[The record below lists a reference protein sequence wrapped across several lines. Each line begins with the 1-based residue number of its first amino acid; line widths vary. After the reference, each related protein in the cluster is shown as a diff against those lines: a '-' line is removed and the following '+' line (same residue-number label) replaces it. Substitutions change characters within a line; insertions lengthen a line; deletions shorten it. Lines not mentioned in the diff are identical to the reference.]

1 MKNIKCM
8 QFQKVSNQ
16 LKLFRY
22 LVLGL
27 FLLGSQIGFAQIRGG
42 RLFPSTTPSGPTF
55 SFADPQEL
63 EIAGI
68 EVTGSQFYDGNSMIN
83 ISGLQVGDKIKVPG
97 DAIATAIRKIM
108 DQGILDEVEIYVA
121 KTEGS
126 KIWLGIQLKERPR
139 LFALKYTGI
148 RKGETETLNE
158 KVKTYKGKIITETLR
173 KNLEL
178 VIRKYYQEKGRL
190 NIKTKS
196 QIVVDTLR
204 GNNAT
209 LVIAVDKGAKVKVN
223 KIILNGIEAKQRA
236 LILRKIKNTKQ
247 QRFGRVFKPSKFV
260 PKKWDEDK
268 ETLLAA
274 MNKLGFRDFQIES
287 DSVSRFND
295 ESVNLTINLVQGKK
309 YFYRS
314 IIFDGNYIYPDSVLN
329 DVLGIKKG
337 DVFNTEELDK
347 KMAGNPG
354 EDLSSVYMDNGYL
367 YYNAEAVETAIVG
380 DSIDLT
386 IRISEGKQAT
396 INKVVLNG
404 NTKTSDHV
412 VMREIRTLPGQK
424 FNKSAI
430 IRTVRELSTIGYFNP
445 EKITPNPIPRPDGTV
460 DIEYNVEE
468 KPSDQIELSGGWGG
482 FIGFVGTL
490 GVVFNNFSAKNLTKL
505 SAWRPLPA
513 GDGQKLSVRFQAN
526 GAAFQNY
533 SLTFTEPWLGGKK
546 PNSFSVSLNRS
557 VSYPYQF
564 RNTGFGGQ
572 NQFGRGGFGG
582 GGFGGGGFGGGGFGG
597 GGFGGGGLGGFNG
610 GLGGFNSFAV
620 PDSLR
625 TAHFNVTSIT
635 FSLGKRLKWPDDYFS
650 LSNSLALS
658 SFDVDRYYTWAYPQ
672 GISTSITFMTN
683 FSRNSI
689 DNPTF
694 SRNGSSFSLTGSL
707 TPPFSLL
714 GGNKSGTLIEYH
726 KWMFDASWFTPLIG
740 KLVLHTRAHLGF
752 LGAYGNRETTR
763 FERFDVGGSGMVQG
777 FQFNRDI
784 IGLRGYKDRSIGPSG
799 SYGNGGVAY
808 NKFVLEARYPVSLNP
823 SATIFVLGFAEG
835 GNNFSSLKEYS
846 PFNLYKST
854 GIGARIFMPA
864 FGMIGIDYGF
874 ALDKPRPG
882 ESDFGRQAFTF
893 SIGQQIR

>member
-1 MKNIKCM
+1 MKNIYCM
-8 QFQKVSNQ
+8 YFKKESKSIQAFQ
-16 LKLFRY
+16 
-22 LVLGL
+22 L
-27 FLLGSQIGFAQIRGG
+27 FLLGVILLTSQLSNAQVLGG
-42 RLFPSTTPSGPTF
+42 RLFPSSTASSPTF
-55 SFADPQEL
+55 SFADPQEY

-68 EVTGSQFYDGNSMIN
+68 AVTGSQFYDGNSMIN

-108 DQGILDEVEIYVA
+108 DQGILDDVEVYVS
-121 KTEGS
+121 KTEGT
-126 KIWLGIQLKERPR
+126 KIWLGIELKERPR

-148 RKGETETLNE
+148 RKGETESLNE

-178 VIRKYYQEKGRL
+178 VVRKYYQEKGRL

-209 LVIAVDKGAKVKVN
+209 LVIAVDKGPKVKVN
-223 KIILNGIEAKQRA
+223 KIVLNGIEADQRA

-247 QRFGRVFKPSKFV
+247 QRFGRIFKPSKFV

-268 ETLLAA
+268 DKLLEA

-287 DSVSRFND
+287 DSISRHND

-309 YFYRS
+309 YYYRS
-314 IIFDGNYIYPDSVLN
+314 ITFEGNYIYPDSVLH
-329 DVLGIKKG
+329 DVLGVKKG
-337 DVFNTEELDK
+337 DVYNTEELDK

-367 YYNAEAVETAIVG
+367 YYNAEPVETAIVG

-482 FIGFVGTL
+482 YIGFVGTL
-490 GVVFNNFSAKNLTKL
+490 GVVFNNFSAKNLTNL

-564 RNTGFGGQ
+564 RSTGFGGQ
-572 NQFGRGGFGG
+572 NQFGG

-597 GGFGGGGLGGFNG
+597 GGYGGGYGGYGGYGNGL
-610 GLGGFNSFAV
+610 NSFSV

-625 TAHFNVTSIT
+625 TAHFNVTSVT

-650 LSNSLALS
+650 LSNSLAFS

-694 SRNGSSFSLTGSL
+694 PRSGSSFSLTGSL

-714 GGNKSGTLIEYH
+714 GGNKSGNLIEYH
-726 KWMFDASWFTPLIG
+726 KWMFDASWFTPLVG

-752 LGAYGNRETTR
+752 LGSYGNRETTR

-784 IGLRGYKDRSIGPSG
+784 IGLRGYKDRVIGPSG

-808 NKFVLEARYPVSLNP
+808 DKFVMEARYPVSLNP

-835 GNNFSSLKEYS
+835 GNNFASLKEYS
-846 PFNLYKST
+846 PFNLYKSA
-854 GIGARIFMPA
+854 GVGARIFMPA

-882 ESDFGRQAFTF
+882 DSDFGRQAFTF

>member
-1 MKNIKCM
+1 M

-16 LKLFRY
+16 LKFFRY
-22 LVLGL
+22 IVLGL

>member
-1 MKNIKCM
+1 MGLIL
-8 QFQKVSNQ
+8 FSGQ
-16 LKLFRY
+16 L
-22 LVLGL
+22 
-27 FLLGSQIGFAQIRGG
+27 SFAQIRGG
-42 RLFPSTTPSGPTF
+42 RLFPSATPSGPTF
-55 SFADPQEL
+55 SFADPQEY
-63 EIAGI
+63 EIGGI

-121 KTEGS
+121 KTEGT

-148 RKGETETLNE
+148 RKGETESLNE

-178 VIRKYYQEKGRL
+178 VVRKYYQEKGRL

-196 QIVVDTLR
+196 QIIVDTLR

-209 LVIAVDKGAKVKVN
+209 LVIAVDKGPKVKVN
-223 KIILNGIEAKQRA
+223 KIILNGIDPKQRA

-268 ETLLAA
+268 EKLLEA
-274 MNKLGFRDFQIES
+274 MNKLGFRDFQVES
-287 DSVSRFND
+287 DSISRFND

-309 YFYRS
+309 YYYRS
-314 IIFDGNYIYPDSVLN
+314 ITFDGNYIYPDSVLH

-337 DVFNTEELDK
+337 DVYNTEELDK

-367 YYNAEAVETAIVG
+367 YYNAEPVETAIVG

-396 INKVVLNG
+396 INKVILNG

-445 EKITPNPIPRPDGTV
+445 EKITPNPLPRPDGTV

-490 GVVFNNFSAKNLTKL
+490 GVVFNNFSAKNLTNL

-572 NQFGRGGFGG
+572 NQFGGGFGG
-582 GGFGGGGFGGGGFGG
+582 GGFGGGGFGGLGGFN
-597 GGFGGGGLGGFNG
+597 GGLGGFNG
-610 GLGGFNSFAV
+610 GLGGFNQFAV

-625 TAHFNVTSIT
+625 TAHFNVTSVT

-650 LSNSLALS
+650 LSNSLAFS

-694 SRNGSSFSLTGSL
+694 PRSGSSFSLTGSL

-714 GGNKSGTLIEYH
+714 GGNKSGNLIEYH

-752 LGAYGNRETTR
+752 LGSYGNRETTR

-784 IGLRGYKDRSIGPSG
+784 IGLRGYKDRVIGPSG

-823 SATIFVLGFAEG
+823 SATIFVLGFAEA
-835 GNNFSSLKEYS
+835 GNNFATLKEYS
-846 PFNLYKST
+846 PFNLYRTT
-854 GIGARIFMPA
+854 GFGARIFMPA

-882 ESDFGRQAFTF
+882 DSDFGRQAFTF

>member
-1 MKNIKCM
+1 M
-8 QFQKVSNQ
+8 QCKKESKRVNV
-16 LKLFRY
+16 FR
-22 LVLGL
+22 L
-27 FLLGSQIGFAQIRGG
+27 FLVGLILFSGQLSFAQIRGG
-42 RLFPSTTPSGPTF
+42 RLFPSATPSGPTF
-55 SFADPQEL
+55 SFADPQEY
-63 EIAGI
+63 EIGGI

-97 DAIATAIRKIM
+97 DAIATGIRKIM

-121 KTEGS
+121 KTEGT

-148 RKGETETLNE
+148 RKGETESLNE

-178 VIRKYYQEKGRL
+178 VVRKYYQEKGRL

-196 QIVVDTLR
+196 QIIVDTLR

-209 LVIAVDKGAKVKVN
+209 LVIAVDKGPKVKVN
-223 KIILNGIEAKQRA
+223 KIILNGIDPKQRA

-268 ETLLAA
+268 EKLLEA
-274 MNKLGFRDFQIES
+274 MNKLGFRDFQVES
-287 DSVSRFND
+287 DSISRFND

-309 YFYRS
+309 YYYRS
-314 IIFDGNYIYPDSVLN
+314 ITFDGNYIYPDSVLH

-337 DVFNTEELDK
+337 DVYNTEELDK

-367 YYNAEAVETAIVG
+367 YYNAEPVETAIVG

-396 INKVVLNG
+396 INKVILNG

-445 EKITPNPIPRPDGTV
+445 EKITPNPLPRPDGTV

-490 GVVFNNFSAKNLTKL
+490 GVVFNNFSAKNLTNL

-572 NQFGRGGFGG
+572 NQFGGGFGG
-582 GGFGGGGFGGGGFGG
+582 GGFGGGGFGGLGGFN
-597 GGFGGGGLGGFNG
+597 GGLGGFNG
-610 GLGGFNSFAV
+610 GLGGFNQFAV

-625 TAHFNVTSIT
+625 TAHFNVTSVT

-650 LSNSLALS
+650 LSNSLAFS

-694 SRNGSSFSLTGSL
+694 PRSGSSFSLTGSL

-714 GGNKSGTLIEYH
+714 GGNKSGNLIEYH

-752 LGAYGNRETTR
+752 LGSYGNRETTR

-784 IGLRGYKDRSIGPSG
+784 IGLRGYKDRVIGPSG

-823 SATIFVLGFAEG
+823 SATIFVLGFAEA
-835 GNNFSSLKEYS
+835 GNNFATLKEYS
-846 PFNLYKST
+846 PFNLYRTT
-854 GIGARIFMPA
+854 GFGARIFMPA

-882 ESDFGRQAFTF
+882 DSDFGRQAFTF

>member
-8 QFQKVSNQ
+8 QCKKESKRVNV
-16 LKLFRY
+16 FR
-22 LVLGL
+22 L
-27 FLLGSQIGFAQIRGG
+27 FLVGLILFSGQLSFAQIRGG
-42 RLFPSTTPSGPTF
+42 RLFPSATPSGPTF
-55 SFADPQEL
+55 SFADPQEY
-63 EIAGI
+63 EIGGI

-97 DAIATAIRKIM
+97 DAIATGIRKIM

-121 KTEGS
+121 KTEGT

-148 RKGETETLNE
+148 RKGETESLNE

-178 VIRKYYQEKGRL
+178 VVRKYYQEKGRL

-196 QIVVDTLR
+196 QIIVDTLR

-209 LVIAVDKGAKVKVN
+209 LVIAVDKGPKVKVN
-223 KIILNGIEAKQRA
+223 KIILNGIDPKQRA

-268 ETLLAA
+268 EKLLEA
-274 MNKLGFRDFQIES
+274 MNKLGFRDFQVES
-287 DSVSRFND
+287 DSISRFND

-309 YFYRS
+309 YYYRS
-314 IIFDGNYIYPDSVLN
+314 ITFDGNYIYPDSVLH

-337 DVFNTEELDK
+337 DVYNTEELDK

-367 YYNAEAVETAIVG
+367 YYNAEPVETAIVG

-396 INKVVLNG
+396 INKVILNG

-445 EKITPNPIPRPDGTV
+445 EKITPNPLPRPDGTV

-490 GVVFNNFSAKNLTKL
+490 GVVFNNFSAKNLTNL

-572 NQFGRGGFGG
+572 NQFGGGFGG
-582 GGFGGGGFGGGGFGG
+582 GGFGGGGFGGLGGFN
-597 GGFGGGGLGGFNG
+597 GGLGGFNG
-610 GLGGFNSFAV
+610 GLGGFNQFAV

-625 TAHFNVTSIT
+625 TAHFNVTSVT

-650 LSNSLALS
+650 LSNSLAFS

-694 SRNGSSFSLTGSL
+694 PRSGSSFSLTGSL

-714 GGNKSGTLIEYH
+714 GGNKSGNLIEYH

-752 LGAYGNRETTR
+752 LGSYGNRETTR

-784 IGLRGYKDRSIGPSG
+784 IGLRGYKDRVIGPSG

-823 SATIFVLGFAEG
+823 SATIFVLGFAEA
-835 GNNFSSLKEYS
+835 GNNFATLKEYS
-846 PFNLYKST
+846 PFNLYRTT
-854 GIGARIFMPA
+854 GFGARIFMPA

-882 ESDFGRQAFTF
+882 DSDFGRQAFTF

>member
-108 DQGILDEVEIYVA
+108 DQGILDDVEIYVV
-121 KTEGS
+121 KTEES

-572 NQFGRGGFGG
+572 NQFGGGGFGG

>member
-1 MKNIKCM
+1 M